1 MSAAV
6 VVAKKA
12 VKGNVDDDDGEGEGE
27 AEAEGG
33 AGAGTGYCLIWT
45 HLACVL
51 RISMPTAKVVKR
63 TFRPG

>member
-12 VKGNVDDDDGEGEGE
+12 VKGNVDDDDDGEGE
-27 AEAEGG
+27 AEGE
-33 AGAGTGYCLIWT
+33 AGTGTGYCLIWT

>member
-12 VKGNVDDDDGEGEGE
+12 VKGNVDDDDDDGEGE
-27 AEAEGG
+27 ADGG